1 VRLAFE
7 MIHMRRPLAELLA
20 ISLAMLALASGC
32 DPDRQGLPG
41 PASVAADSI
50 SAADRADNP
59 VTPVASAELSAGRET
74 SLPDPAEA
82 VSIWRTWRQEKR
94 YRLLEACIKPDQ
106 SAAFI
111 DTLIAV
117 DLVLA
122 ANEEVRQAIAEVLGE
137 HRTELWDLSA
147 LGDNLG
153 IFSSGMNIISVERKQ
168 DQATVTFQVGD
179 RLPLESAQLHGGPK
193 GWLYA
198 PGPAP
203 TGWPAQLRRLATG
216 LTDVAEVI
224 RRERPD
230 AVRINQEFRLR
241 IFPQLKALERA
252 PVPDVPGGE

>member
-1 VRLAFE
+1 MRFAFE
-7 MIHMRRPLAELLA
+7 MIYMRRPLAELLVV
-20 ISLAMLALASGC
+20 SLGILTLVSGC
-32 DPDRQGLPG
+32 DPGRQGSSG

-50 SAADRADNP
+50 SAADQNDAVVTRA
-59 VTPVASAELSAGRET
+59 ASAELSAGQET
-74 SLPDPAEA
+74 PLPDPAEA
-82 VSIWRTWRQEKR
+82 VSIWRKWRQEKR
-94 YRLLEACIKPDQ
+94 YRLLETCIKPVQ

-153 IFSSGMNIISVERKQ
+153 IFSSGINIISVERKQ

-179 RLPLESAQLHGGPK
+179 RLPLETAQLRAGPR

-198 PGPAP
+198 PGPGP
-203 TGWPAQLRRLATG
+203 TGWPARLRRLATG
-216 LTDVAEVI
+216 LTEVAEVI
-224 RRERPD
+224 RRDRPD
-230 AVRINQEFRLR
+230 VTRINQEFRLR
-241 IFPQLKALERA
+241 IFPRLKALEQA
-252 PVPDVPGGE
+252 QVPEVPGGE